1 MSGMSQEE
9 ARALLG
15 AYALGALGKGE
26 RDAVEAQLQ
35 ASAELR
41 AELAEHQRAL
51 SRLTQA
57 EPQLELPTAMKA
69 DLFTRLGASP
79 INTPTPQPKRKAG
92 LWESLT
98 RGIAVP
104 RFALAAAVLVAA
116 LGLGG
121 LGYRVVQLSNQRA
134 AQRQALDL
142 ITDTSAV
149 SVKLK
154 ARPAAPNAAGRI
166 RYKPNSNIGILETW
180 DLPVLEANRIYQLWL
195 VYPDNTRDT
204 GALFKIVS
212 EDGTATVLI
221 MAPKAF
227 GTYTNFGISIEP
239 DGGSPGPTGPGVLS
253 TRG

>member
-15 AYALGALGKGE
+15 AYALGALSKGE
-26 RDAVEAQLQ
+26 RNAVEAQLQ

-57 EPQLELPTAMKA
+57 EPQLALPTNMKA
-69 DLFTRLGASP
+69 DLLGRIGASP
-79 INTPTPQPKRKAG
+79 IKTQLPKQRAG
-92 LWESLT
+92 ILESLT
-98 RGIAVP
+98 HGIAVP

-116 LGLGG
+116 LGVGG

-134 AQRQALDL
+134 AQQQALAL

-154 ARPAAPNAAGRI
+154 ARPAAPNATGRI

-180 DLPVLEANRIYQLWL
+180 DLPVLEANHIYQLWL

-204 GALFKIVS
+204 GAMFKIVS

-221 MAPKAF
+221 MAPRPF

-239 DGGSPGPTGPGVLS
+239 DGGPPGPTGPGVLS

>member
-9 ARALLG
+9 TRTLLG
-15 AYALGALGKGE
+15 AYALGALDKSE
-26 RDAVEAQLQ
+26 RNAVEAQLQ

-69 DLFTRLGASP
+69 DLFTRIGASP
-79 INTPTPQPKRKAG
+79 ITPPQPKSKAG

-116 LGLGG
+116 LGVGG

-154 ARPAAPNAAGRI
+154 ARPAAPNATGRI

-204 GALFKIVS
+204 GAMFKIVS

-221 MAPKAF
+221 MAPRPF